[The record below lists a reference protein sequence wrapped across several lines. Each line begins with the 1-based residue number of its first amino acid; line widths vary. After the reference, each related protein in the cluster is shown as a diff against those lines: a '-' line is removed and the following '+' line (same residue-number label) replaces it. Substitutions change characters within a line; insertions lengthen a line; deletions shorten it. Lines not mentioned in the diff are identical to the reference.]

1 MVESELTFDCK
12 LQVDAAWKVD
22 RLGTRLARLELRRS
36 NLGSEADVSFA
47 SVSSTSASTGK
58 DYLGGT

>member
-22 RLGTRLARLELRRS
+22 KLGTRLARLKYVGRTSGPRLMFRLR
-36 NLGSEADVSFA
+36 VS
-47 SVSSTSASTGK
+47 VRRRR
-58 DYLGGT
+58 

>member
-1 MVESELTFDCK
+1 
-12 LQVDAAWKVD
+12 
-22 RLGTRLARLELRRS
+22 LGTRLARLELRRS